1 MTGNYKNNG
10 FKSEIVNI
18 EVSRIFIKKVF
29 TSKSKFNSNK
39 TTEENKTVI
48 LQVSNDKAVFIDSKF
63 VKTDNFTILANI
75 GIVLDFEYSLISLN
89 DRNQKPEK
97 ITGKNLIN
105 LINIFSE
112 ELNS

>member
-1 MTGNYKNNG
+1 MTGNYTKNNG

-29 TSKSKFNSNK
+29 TSKNQTNK
-39 TTEENKTVI
+39 NNEENKTII
-48 LQVSNDKAVFIDSKF
+48 LQVSQDKAVFIDSKF

-89 DRNQKPEK
+89 NRNQPVEK

-112 ELNS
+112 ELNN